1 VIAPAR
7 SSWRCLKGH
16 TDGPKASWSRVCVSC
31 LYLALRP
38 CIVRRVSR
46 ARGRGVPSAWR
57 TARRNSK
64 HGGARD
70 GGRGPGEARAVFT
83 FVSAENLDIS
93 YIIPP
98 RNRGSRARSSKH
110 PLRPSTAISFHR
122 APAGSGRPRGA
133 GRVASERAH
142 SHELRRPQNAE
153 RGRRPAH
160 MCVWCACGQFAQS
173 HGPHSTADSLASRC
187 RSRSVDARDA

>member
-1 VIAPAR
+1 MIDPAR

-46 ARGRGVPSAWR
+46 ARGDEACRGG
-57 TARRNSK
+57 ARRNSK
-64 HGGARD
+64 HGGVRD

-83 FVSAENLDIS
+83 FVSVRNLDIL

-110 PLRPSTAISFHR
+110 PLRALPQLSASTAHR
-122 APAGSGRPRGA
+122 RDPGVPGVRGEWPRRELTRTSAGLKMCRERKEARTCVCGA
-133 GRVASERAH
+133 RV
-142 SHELRRPQNAE
+142 
-153 RGRRPAH
+153 
-160 MCVWCACGQFAQS
+160 
-173 HGPHSTADSLASRC
+173 DSL
-187 RSRSVDARDA
+187 RSRTDHTPQPTLSRLAVALGQ

>member
-1 VIAPAR
+1 MVT
-7 SSWRCLKGH
+7 C
-16 TDGPKASWSRVCVSC
+16 VCMSC

-46 ARGRGVPSAWR
+46 ARGRGVPWR

-83 FVSAENLDIS
+83 FVFVSECGTSRYL
-93 YIIPP
+93 IIPP

-142 SHELRRPQNAE
+142 TNSAGLKNKMQLQREVRKEART
-153 RGRRPAH
+153 
-160 MCVWCACGQFAQS
+160 CVWCACGQFAQS

>member
-1 VIAPAR
+1 VIDPAR

-46 ARGRGVPSAWR
+46 ARGRGVPWR
-57 TARRNSK
+57 SEEENSK
-64 HGGARD
+64 HGGGARD

-83 FVSAENLDIS
+83 FVSVRNLDIL

-110 PLRPSTAISFHR
+110 PLRALPQLSASTAHR
-122 APAGSGRPRGA
+122 RDPGVPGVRGEWPRRELTRTSAGLKMCRERKEA
-133 GRVASERAH
+133 RTCVCVVRVWTVCAVARTTLHSRLSRVSLSLSVSRRA
-142 SHELRRPQNAE
+142 
-153 RGRRPAH
+153 
-160 MCVWCACGQFAQS
+160 
-173 HGPHSTADSLASRC
+173 
-187 RSRSVDARDA
+187 